1 MTAESIEESL
11 RALAEL
17 PAGRPK
23 ASRLETL
30 ATEAA
35 EINNPRLE
43 ASVLI
48 ELSRAYEYGAE
59 GEKLPLAVGRL
70 LRLADRYPNEL
81 GGRRV
86 HTIYWQL
93 KWMTSRMIDNP
104 AVPLP
109 TVDRWLDEF
118 EGRYRQRAY
127 SLRPVHAD
135 RAELALLLGDEEA
148 ASASMAAALHA
159 PRDQMSDCEACERC
173 AWGRWRVEFG
183 DDEGA
188 LSAWGPVLDGTL
200 TCAEE
205 PHYALSYAL
214 LPMLRLGLF
223 DEARGAFL
231 RGYPMVKGNVSLM
244 TAVGRHVE
252 FCALTGNEARGLEI
266 LATHVGWLTDTAVDT
281 SRRLAFLGGVVVLL
295 RRLDALGQG
304 ALPVGG
310 SFTVSSLLSSL
321 SAEISQL
328 CARYDSRNGNGAV
341 SADVASRLAR
351 EPLVESLALGL
362 PSRLPSAAAAPVAV
376 VAAMGGGS
384 AGGGSA
390 GGSTLSDLIARAR
403 ELDDIRHPAAEQA
416 WARVGAV
423 GGVDLP
429 PEVAA
434 RVSEVAAFK
443 LLADDPG
450 VARKTLLDVAE
461 SYVALQDK
469 PASFRARSSAA
480 RALAVTGDHAAA
492 VAESVELAAAAEV
505 AFATGELEP
514 RHYLSVRM
522 SEQMTA
528 VYVLNVA
535 DSRTPAEIAAV
546 VNGLTNA
553 LAVVSRYGDQD
564 HVGRCHEMLAQAAS
578 WRRSQDELIQH
589 LKAAHDA
596 YLAAAE
602 PWFAARP
609 AAALAEF
616 ALQSGDAVLA
626 ESYARE
632 ALTHGVDVDPR
643 EAAMTASLLVET
655 LTRQPD
661 KALELADAALSAA
674 ARWEGISEPD
684 TLHNT
689 FNAARAYFSLG
700 RHGEAAALFAEAM
713 PRVSV
718 PYDPSGIAMTR
729 EQYARSLRAIGQHAE
744 AAEQFLE
751 AARIIADDPANIKPQ
766 ASLAAAAAESLRKS
780 GQQEAALAAFRRAAV
795 LFGEADNVV
804 NRVRCLRSAAWL
816 EFFSAGD
823 SGTDRPGERAGIA
836 TMTAVLAELEGLSA
850 GNSSAEFTTELTNT
864 RDQLAEMV
872 NERANPDPPQA

>member
-17 PAGRPK
+17 PAGRAK
-23 ASRLETL
+23 ASQLETL

-35 EINNPRLE
+35 DINEPRLE
-43 ASVLI
+43 ASVLL

-81 GGRRV
+81 GGRRL
-86 HTIYWQL
+86 HSIYWQL

-104 AVPLP
+104 AVPLS

-118 EGRYRQRAY
+118 EARYQQRAY
-127 SLRPVHAD
+127 SPRPVHAD
-135 RAELALLLGDEEA
+135 RAELALLLGDQEA
-148 ASASMAAALHA
+148 ASAAMTASMHA

-173 AWGRWRVEFG
+173 SWGRWRVEFG

-205 PHYALSYAL
+205 PHYVLSYAL

-223 DEARGAFL
+223 DQARGAFL

-244 TAVGRHVE
+244 TAVGRYVE

-266 LATHVGWLTDTAVDT
+266 LATHAGWLTDTAVDT
-281 SRRLAFLGGVVVLL
+281 SRRLGFLCGVVVLL
-295 RRLDALGQG
+295 QRLDALGQG

-310 SFTVSSLLSSL
+310 SSTVSSLLASF
-321 SAEISQL
+321 SAEIDEL
-328 CARYDSRNGNGAV
+328 CARYNNRNGNGAV
-341 SADVASRLAR
+341 STDVAVRLAQQ
-351 EPLVESLALGL
+351 PLVESLALGL
-362 PSRLPSAAAAPVAV
+362 PSRLPAAASAPVAV
-376 VAAMGGGS
+376 AVAAGGR
-384 AGGGSA
+384 
-390 GGSTLSDLIARAR
+390 TLSDLIARAKS
-403 ELDDIRHPAAEQA
+403 LDDTRHPGAEQA
-416 WARVGAV
+416 WARVGAA
-423 GGVDLP
+423 GEDLP
-429 PEVAA
+429 PDVAA

-443 LLADDPG
+443 LLTDDP
-450 VARKTLLDVAE
+450 VLARKTLLDVAE
-461 SYVALQDK
+461 SYVALQNW

-480 RALAVTGDHAAA
+480 RALAVSGDRTAA
-492 VAESVELAAAAEV
+492 VAESAELSAAAEV
-505 AFATGELEP
+505 AFATGELEA

-522 SEQMTA
+522 SEQMIA
-528 VYVLNVA
+528 VYLLDVA
-535 DSRTPAEIAAV
+535 EDRSPAEIDAV
-546 VNGLTNA
+546 VAGLTNT
-553 LAVVSRYGDQD
+553 LAVVSRYDDQD
-564 HVGRCHEMLAQAAS
+564 HIGRCHEMLAQAGS
-578 WRRSQDELIQH
+578 WRRSQEELTQH
-589 LKAAHDA
+589 LKNAHDA
-596 YLAAAE
+596 YLAAEE

-609 AAALAEF
+609 AAMLAEF
-616 ALQSGDAVLA
+616 ALQSGDAPAA

-632 ALTHGVDVDPR
+632 ALTHGVDVDPQ

-661 KALELADAALSAA
+661 KALELADAALLAA

-718 PYDPSGIAMTR
+718 PYDASGIAMTR
-729 EQYARSLRAIGQHAE
+729 EQYARSLRAVGQHAE

-751 AARIIADDPANIKPQ
+751 AARIIADDPANIEPQ

-780 GQQEAALAAFRRAAV
+780 GQEEAALAAFRRAAV
-795 LFGEADNVV
+795 LFGEAGNVA

-816 EFFSAGD
+816 EFFSDADSDTDAGAGAD
-823 SGTDRPGERAGIA
+823 TGAGRRGERTGIA
-836 TMTAVLAELEGLSA
+836 TMTAVLTELEALVTGDAPADLA
-850 GNSSAEFTTELTNT
+850 TELTNT

-872 NERANPDPPQA
+872 NERANPDAH

>member
-17 PAGRPK
+17 PAGRAK

-70 LRLADRYPNEL
+70 LRLADRHANEL

-93 KWMTSRMIDNP
+93 KWMTSQMIDNP
-104 AVPLP
+104 AVPLA

-118 EGRYRQRAY
+118 EGRYQQRAY

-148 ASASMAAALHA
+148 AAAAMAAAMHA
-159 PRDQMSDCEACERC
+159 PRDQMSDCEACERR

-205 PHYALSYAL
+205 PHYVLSYAL

-266 LATHVGWLTDTAVDT
+266 LATHVGWLTDTGVDT
-281 SRRLAFLGGVVVLL
+281 SRRLGFLGGAAVLL

-310 SFTVSSLLSSL
+310 SFTVSSLLAAF
-321 SAEISQL
+321 SAEIGQL

-351 EPLVESLALGL
+351 PPLVESLALGL
-362 PSRLPSAAAAPVAV
+362 PSRLPSVAAAPVAV
-376 VAAMGGGS
+376 VAGGS
-384 AGGGSA
+384 AVGGSA
-390 GGSTLSDLIARAR
+390 AGGSALSDLIARAR
-403 ELDDIRHPAAEQA
+403 ELDDTRHPAAQQA
-416 WARVGAV
+416 WARVGAA
-423 GGVDLP
+423 GGDDLP

-434 RVSEVAAFK
+434 RVSEAAAFE

-461 SYVALQDK
+461 SYVALQDR
-469 PASFRARSSAA
+469 PASFRARSAAA

-492 VAESVELAAAAEV
+492 VAESAELAAAAEV
-505 AFATGELEP
+505 AFATGEIEP

-522 SEQMTA
+522 SEQMIA
-528 VYVLNVA
+528 VYVLNA
-535 DSRTPAEIAAV
+535 AENRTPAGIDAV
-546 VNGLTNA
+546 VNGLTNT
-553 LAVVSRYGDQD
+553 LAVASRYGDQD
-564 HVGRCHEMLAQAAS
+564 HAGRCHEILAKVAS
-578 WRRSQDELIQH
+578 WRRSRDELIQH

-616 ALQSGDAVLA
+616 ALQSGDAALA

-632 ALTHGVDVDPR
+632 ALTHGVDVDR
-643 EAAMTASLLVET
+643 QEAAMTASLLVET
-655 LTRQPD
+655 LIRQPG

-751 AARIIADDPANIKPQ
+751 AARVIADDPANIKTQ

-780 GQQEAALAAFRRAAV
+780 GQEEAALAAFRRAAV
-795 LFGEADNVV
+795 LFGEAGIVV

-816 EFFSAGD
+816 EFFSAGN
-823 SGTDRPGERAGIA
+823 SGTDRPGERAGIT

-850 GNSSAEFTTELTNT
+850 GNASAELTTELTIT

-872 NERANPDPPQA
+872 NERANPDAAQH

>member
-11 RALAEL
+11 RALAEV
-17 PAGRPK
+17 PAGRAK

-35 EINNPRLE
+35 DINEPRLE
-43 ASVLI
+43 ASALL
-48 ELSRAYEYGAE
+48 ELSRAYEYSAE
-59 GEKLPLAVGRL
+59 GEKLPLTVGRL
-70 LRLADRYPNEL
+70 LRLADRHPNEL
-81 GGRRV
+81 GGRRLA
-86 HTIYWQL
+86 TIYWQL
-93 KWMTSRMIDNP
+93 KWMTTRMIDNP
-104 AVPLP
+104 AIPLP

-118 EGRYRQRAY
+118 EGRYQQRAY

-148 ASASMAAALHA
+148 ASTAMAAAMHA

-205 PHYALSYAL
+205 PHYILSYAL
-214 LPMLRLGLF
+214 LPMLRLGLS
-223 DEARGAFL
+223 DQARGAFL
-231 RGYPMVKGNVSLM
+231 RGYPMVKGKLSLI

-266 LATHVGWLTDTAVDT
+266 LATHAGWLTDTAVDT
-281 SRRLAFLGGVVVLL
+281 SRRLGFLCGVAVLL

-310 SFTVSSLLSSL
+310 SFTVSSLLASFA
-321 SAEISQL
+321 AEIREL
-328 CARYDSRNGNGAV
+328 CTRYDNRNGNGAV
-341 SADVASRLAR
+341 SADVTARLAR
-351 EPLVESLALGL
+351 QPLVESLALGL
-362 PSRLPSAAAAPVAV
+362 PSRLPAVAAAPVASS
-376 VAAMGGGS
+376 GGG
-384 AGGGSA
+384 
-390 GGSTLSDLIARAR
+390 TLSDLIARAK
-403 ELDDIRHPAAEQA
+403 ELDEARHPGAEKA
-416 WARVGAV
+416 WARVGTAAE
-423 GGVDLP
+423 DLP
-429 PEVAA
+429 PDVAA
-434 RVSEVAAFK
+434 RVSEAAAFK

-461 SYVALQDK
+461 SYVALQNR
-469 PASFRARSSAA
+469 PAAFRARSSAA
-480 RALAVTGDHAAA
+480 RALAVSGDHAAA
-492 VAESVELAAAAEV
+492 AAESAELTAAAEV
-505 AFATGELEP
+505 AFATGELEA

-522 SEQMTA
+522 SEQMIA
-528 VYVLNVA
+528 VYALTVTG
-535 DSRTPAEIAAV
+535 DRTPAEIDAV
-546 VNGLTNA
+546 VAGLRNT
-553 LAVVSRYGDQD
+553 LAIVVRYRDQD
-564 HVGRCHEMLAQAAS
+564 HVGRCHEMLAQAGS
-578 WRRSQDELIQH
+578 WRGSQDELIQH

-596 YLAAAE
+596 YLAAKE
-602 PWFAARP
+602 PWLAARP

-616 ALQSGDAVLA
+616 ALQSGDAVA
-626 ESYARE
+626 ASAYARE
-632 ALTHGVDVDPR
+632 ALTHGVDIDPQ

-684 TLHNT
+684 TVHNT
-689 FNAARAYFSLG
+689 FNAARAYVTLG
-700 RHGEAAALFAEAM
+700 RHSEAAALFAEAM

-718 PYDPSGIAMTR
+718 PYDPAGIATTR

-751 AARIIADDPANIKPQ
+751 AARIVAGDPAKIEPQ

-780 GQQEAALAAFRRAAV
+780 GQDEAALAAFRRAAV
-795 LFGEADNVV
+795 LFGEAGNVV

-816 EFFSAGD
+816 EFFSDVSDVPDAD
-823 SGTDRPGERAGIA
+823 TDRGTGRPGERTGIA
-836 TMTAVLAELEGLSA
+836 TMTSVLVELEALA
-850 GNSSAEFTTELTNT
+850 IPNAQTELATELANT

-872 NERANPDPPQA
+872 NELAGPDSAQS

>member
-17 PAGRPK
+17 PAGRAK

-35 EINNPRLE
+35 DINNPPLE

-81 GGRRV
+81 GGRRI

-104 AVPLP
+104 AVPLA

-118 EGRYRQRAY
+118 EGRYQQRAY

-148 ASASMAAALHA
+148 ASASMAAAMHA
-159 PRDQMSDCEACERC
+159 PRDQMSNCEACERC

-188 LSAWGPVLDGTL
+188 LSAWEPVLDGTL

-205 PHYALSYAL
+205 PHYVLSYAL

-244 TAVGRHVE
+244 TAVGRHAE

-266 LATHVGWLTDTAVDT
+266 LGTHIGWLTDTAVDT
-281 SRRLAFLGGVVVLL
+281 SRRLGFLCGVVVLL
-295 RRLDALGQG
+295 RRLNALGQG

-310 SFTVSSLLSSL
+310 SFTVSSLLASFA
-321 SAEISQL
+321 AEIREL
-328 CARYDSRNGNGAV
+328 CTRYDNRNGNGAV
-341 SADVASRLAR
+341 SADVAARLAR
-351 EPLVESLALGL
+351 QPLVESLALGL
-362 PSRLPSAAAAPVAV
+362 PSRLPAAAAAPVAV
-376 VAAMGGGS
+376 AASGSTSGGS
-384 AGGGSA
+384 A
-390 GGSTLSDLIARAR
+390 LSDLIAQAK
-403 ELDDIRHPAAEQA
+403 ELDDTRHPAAEQA

-423 GGVDLP
+423 AGVDLP

-450 VARKTLLDVAE
+450 LARKTLLDVAE

-492 VAESVELAAAAEV
+492 IAESAELAAAAEV
-505 AFATGELEP
+505 AFATGELEA

-535 DSRTPAEIAAV
+535 EHRTPAEIDALV
-546 VNGLTNA
+546 SGLTDVLA
-553 LAVVSRYGDQD
+553 LVSRYGDQD
-564 HVGRCHEMLAQAAS
+564 HVGRCHEMLAQAGS
-578 WRRSQDELIQH
+578 WRGSQDELTEH

-596 YLAAAE
+596 YLAAEA

-616 ALQSGDAVLA
+616 ALQSGDVVLA

-632 ALTHGVDVDPR
+632 ALTHGVDVDPQGT
-643 EAAMTASLLVET
+643 AMTASLLVET

-684 TLHNT
+684 TMHNT
-689 FNAARAYFSLG
+689 FNAARAYLSLG

-729 EQYARSLRAIGQHAE
+729 EQYARALRAIGQHAE

-751 AARIIADDPANIKPQ
+751 AARIIADDPTNIKAQ

-780 GQQEAALAAFRRAAV
+780 RQEEAALAAFRRAAA
-795 LFGEADNVV
+795 LFGESDNVV

-816 EFFSAGD
+816 EFFSDGD
-823 SGTDRPGERAGIA
+823 KDGDRPGERAGIA
-836 TMTAVLAELEGLSA
+836 TMTSVLAELEGLSA
-850 GNSSAEFTTELTNT
+850 ANSSAELATELTNT

-872 NERANPDPPQA
+872 NGLANPDAAQA

>member
-17 PAGRPK
+17 PAGRAK

-93 KWMTSRMIDNP
+93 KWMTTRMIDNP
-104 AVPLP
+104 AVPLA

-118 EGRYRQRAY
+118 EARYQQRAY
-127 SLRPVHAD
+127 SLRPAHAD
-135 RAELALLLGDEEA
+135 RAELALLVGDKEA
-148 ASASMAAALHA
+148 ASAAMAAALHA

-173 AWGRWRVEFG
+173 TWGRWRVEFG

-214 LPMLRLGLF
+214 LPMLRLGLL

-231 RGYPMVKGNVSLM
+231 RGYPLVKGNVSLM
-244 TAVGRHVE
+244 TAVGRLVE

-266 LATHVGWLTDTAVDT
+266 LAAHVGWLTDTAVDT
-281 SRRLAFLGGVVVLL
+281 SRRLGFLGGVVVLL

-328 CARYDSRNGNGAV
+328 CASYDSRNGNGAV

-351 EPLVESLALGL
+351 PPLVESLALGL
-362 PSRLPSAAAAPVAV
+362 PSQLPSVAAAPVAV
-376 VAAMGGGS
+376 VAGGSS
-384 AGGGSA
+384 AGGSSA

-403 ELDDIRHPAAEQA
+403 ELDDVRHPAAEQA
-416 WARVGAV
+416 WARVGTAD
-423 GGVDLP
+423 GVDLP
-429 PEVAA
+429 PAVAA

-492 VAESVELAAAAEV
+492 VAESAELAAAAEV
-505 AFATGELEP
+505 AFATGELKA

-535 DSRTPAEIAAV
+535 DSRTPAEIDAV
-546 VNGLTNA
+546 VNGLTNT

-564 HVGRCHEMLAQAAS
+564 HVGRCHEMLAQVAS

-751 AARIIADDPANIKPQ
+751 AARIIAGDPANIKPQ

-780 GQQEAALAAFRRAAV
+780 GQQEAALAAFRRAAA

-823 SGTDRPGERAGIA
+823 SGMDRPGEQAGIA
-836 TMTAVLAELEGLSA
+836 TMTAVLTELEGLSA
-850 GNSSAEFTTELTNT
+850 GNASAELTTELTNT

-872 NERANPDPPQA
+872 NELANPDAGQG